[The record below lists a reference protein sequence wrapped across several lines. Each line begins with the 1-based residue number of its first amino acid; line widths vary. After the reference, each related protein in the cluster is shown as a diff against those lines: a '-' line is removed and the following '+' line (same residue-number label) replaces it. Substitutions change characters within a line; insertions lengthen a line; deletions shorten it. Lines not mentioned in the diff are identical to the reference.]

1 MRVIGIDP
9 GVTGA
14 LAVLERQG
22 ERGRAEGPAEG
33 DLYRADIYQ
42 TDIVASPPTSC
53 MYRADI
59 ALDLGPAARVPI
71 GPGPEA
77 PLGLGPEA
85 PLGLG
90 PWRVA
95 AVYDL
100 PVVSERTS
108 TGRVR
113 RHIDPVA
120 MTSLLEQIGPVNRC
134 VVERLVAPPGISGI
148 AAYSLGATAATIAT
162 VLALAGIGAKLVSPG
177 MWKRALE
184 VPRDKN
190 AARDYASMRFGTAEF
205 WPRKLHH
212 NRAEAALIA
221 LYGAM
226 L

>member
-33 DLYRADIYQ
+33 DLYRPDIYQ
-42 TDIVASPPTSC
+42 TDIYQTDIGASPPTSC

-59 ALDLGPAARVPI
+59 ALDLGPAGRVPI

-77 PLGLGPEA
+77 PCGP
-85 PLGLG
+85 G

-120 MTSLLEQIGPVNRC
+120 MAALLEQIGPVNRC
-134 VVERLVAPPGISGI
+134 IVERLVAPPGISGI

-162 VLALAGIGAKLVSPG
+162 VLALAGTGAKLVSPG

-184 VPRDKN
+184 VPKDKN